1 MLKGLGAFG
10 VGQSSWGPTIYGLF
24 YVRDLIKVKEKIID
38 RLYSN
43 VDIINSYA
51 NNYGREIKKY
61 D

>member
-1 MLKGLGAFG
+1 
-10 VGQSSWGPTIYGLF
+10 LF